1 MRYFN
6 KNLFIHFALGSIPAA
21 FLGGIWSLD
30 LWIYKKIL
38 GGVLF
43 FAILRMLFK
52 KDLKNSKIKKP
63 SIFVAIIVGI
73 VIGGLSGL
81 IGIGGG
87 IILTPVILL
96 LHWGT

>member
-1 MRYFN
+1 
-6 KNLFIHFALGSIPAA
+6 
-21 FLGGIWSLD
+21 
-30 LWIYKKIL
+30 
-38 GGVLF
+38 
-43 FAILRMLFK
+43 MLLK

-96 LHWGT
+96 LHWGEHKRGCSCICTVYLGKFLFWSNGTINKS